1 MLNALAQERVS
12 SLGLCGGEEGDS
24 RPLAF
29 PGEIKSVIQMAFL
42 EHFFSEN
49 PKVSTLT
56 LLYLPF

>member
-12 SLGLCGGEEGDS
+12 SLWLRGSEEGD
-24 RPLAF
+24 RRWLAF

-49 PKVSTLT
+49 PKASTLT